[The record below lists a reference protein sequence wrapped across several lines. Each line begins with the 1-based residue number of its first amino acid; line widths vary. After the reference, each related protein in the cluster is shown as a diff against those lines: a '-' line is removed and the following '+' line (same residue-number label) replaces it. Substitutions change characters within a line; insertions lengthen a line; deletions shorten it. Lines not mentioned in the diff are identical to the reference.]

1 MERLAALIAEHAP
14 EFSELTVD
22 ELGHNKITADVYHSV
37 APTLHWNYYAK
48 VGREHTFAE
57 VREADL
63 TSMAGAAGGLIMKYE
78 SKSLLVR
85 EPVGVVAAL
94 TAFNFPLP
102 GIAQKIAPAIVA
114 GCTAVVKAPD
124 PDPLTLFAMADL
136 VTEAGFPPGVINI
149 VAATREASEHL
160 VAHPDVDMVTF
171 TGSTEV
177 GKKIGEVCGAQVKRC
192 VLELGGKSAAIILED
207 ADLDTAI
214 PMVVALG
221 AGTTQGENCTC
232 MSRIL
237 APQGAVRR
245 DRGAGHRGVQD
256 LKVGDPHAADTV
268 VGPLVTEAHRNRVL
282 GYIKTAVDEG
292 ATVAFGGGIPEHL
305 EQGWYVEPT
314 LLTNVS
320 NDSTVAQE
328 EIFGPVI
335 VVIPYDDEE
344 DAVRLANDS
353 KFGLSGSVF
362 TGDPVKGFEIA
373 RRIRTGTFRV
383 NTMSADFNSSFGGYK
398 ESGHR
403 PRARP
408 VRDRR
413 VPAGQDDLD
422 RAGRGGP
429 GRGPPRAPARHGERL
444 SQRRAARTRSPR
456 PFMPPCADWPPST
469 AISAP
474 LIQLDSSE
482 IRKTTSGATS
492 SAAPARPSGMSAMQ
506 AVDERLRR
514 LGHRRGHRAGEDRV
528 DADAERPQLGA
539 GAARDAAQAPLARRV
554 GGARSGR

>member
-1 MERLAALIAEHAP
+1 MLSREYPELYIDGRWQQPDSTERFDVISPATGEKIGFVAAANPTDIDRAVAAARKAFDETDWPTRPVAERAELMERLAALIAEHQA
-14 EFSELTVD
+14 EFSDLIVD

-48 VGREHTFAE
+48 VGRDHTFAE

-63 TSMAGAAGGLIMKYE
+63 SPMAGAEGGLIMKYE

-94 TAFNFPLP
+94 CAFNFPLA
-102 GIAQKIAPAIVA
+102 GIAQKTAPAIVA
-114 GCTAVVKAPD
+114 GCTVVVKTPD
-124 PDPLTLFAMADL
+124 PDPLALLAMADL

-149 VAATREASEHL
+149 VAATREASAHL
-160 VAHPDVDMVTF
+160 VGHPGVDMVTF

-192 VLELGGKSAAIILED
+192 VLELGGKSAAILLED

-214 PMVVALG
+214 PMVVGLG

-237 APQGAVRR
+237 APKSQYDEIAARCTE
-245 DRGAGHRGVQD
+245 AFAT
-256 LKVGDPHAADTV
+256 LTVGDPQEADTV
-268 VGPLVTEAHRNRVL
+268 VGPLITEAHRDRVL

-292 ATVAFGGGIPEHL
+292 ATVAYGGGIPEGMDK
-305 EQGWYVEPT
+305 GWYVEPT
-314 LLTNVS
+314 LLTNVD

-335 VVIPYDDEE
+335 ALIPYADED

-353 KFGLSGSVF
+353 KFGLSGAVF
-362 TGDPVKGFEIA
+362 TSDPVKGFDIA

-398 ESGHR
+398 ESGIGREHG
-403 PRARP
+403 PYAIDEYLLDKTISIEP
-408 VRDRR
+408 GEE
-413 VPAGQDDLD
+413 VPEEVLQ
-422 RAGRGGP
+422 
-429 GRGPPRAPARHGERL
+429 
-444 SQRRAARTRSPR
+444 SV
-456 PFMPPCADWPPST
+456 
-469 AISAP
+469 
-474 LIQLDSSE
+474 
-482 IRKTTSGATS
+482 
-492 SAAPARPSGMSAMQ
+492 Q
-506 AVDERLRR
+506 AV
-514 LGHRRGHRAGEDRV
+514 
-528 DADAERPQLGA
+528 
-539 GAARDAAQAPLARRV
+539 AAQV
-554 GGARSGR
+554 

>member
-1 MERLAALIAEHAP
+1 MLSREYPSLYIDGGWQEPDSKERFDVISPATGEKIGFVPAANDADIDRAVEAARKAFYETDWPTRPVAERAEMMERLAALIAEHAP
-14 EFSELTVD
+14 EFSDLTVD

-149 VAATREASEHL
+149 VAATREASERL

-245 DRGAGHRGVQD
+245 DRGAGSSRRSRRSRWATRTRPTRSSARWSP
-256 LKVGDPHAADTV
+256 KRTASASWATSRRRSTRAPRWRSAAAS
-268 VGPLVTEAHRNRVL
+268 P
-282 GYIKTAVDEG
+282 
-292 ATVAFGGGIPEHL
+292 
-305 EQGWYVEPT
+305 
-314 LLTNVS
+314 
-320 NDSTVAQE
+320 ST
-328 EIFGPVI
+328 
-335 VVIPYDDEE
+335 
-344 DAVRLANDS
+344 
-353 KFGLSGSVF
+353 
-362 TGDPVKGFEIA
+362 
-373 RRIRTGTFRV
+373 
-383 NTMSADFNSSFGGYK
+383 SS
-398 ESGHR
+398 
-403 PRARP
+403 
-408 VRDRR
+408 
-413 VPAGQDDLD
+413 
-422 RAGRGGP
+422 RAG
-429 GRGPPRAPARHGERL
+429 
-444 SQRRAARTRSPR
+444 
-456 PFMPPCADWPPST
+456 
-469 AISAP
+469 
-474 LIQLDSSE
+474 
-482 IRKTTSGATS
+482 TS
-492 SAAPARPSGMSAMQ
+492 S
-506 AVDERLRR
+506 RR
-514 LGHRRGHRAGEDRV
+514 C
-528 DADAERPQLGA
+528 
-539 GAARDAAQAPLARRV
+539 
-554 GGARSGR
+554 